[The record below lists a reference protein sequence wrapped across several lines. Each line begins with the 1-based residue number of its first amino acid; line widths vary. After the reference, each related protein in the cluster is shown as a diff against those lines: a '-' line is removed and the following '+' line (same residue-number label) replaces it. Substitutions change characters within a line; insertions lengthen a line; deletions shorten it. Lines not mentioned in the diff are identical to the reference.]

1 MCSTPSDVPHVCK
14 AVASFI
20 TLPSQPLV
28 ELNSSTAIFLLLSPE
43 VIFLH
48 LCNLSGLISNPHVL
62 FGRHHFSVVDICC
75 PNESVILHLSP

>member
-1 MCSTPSDVPHVCK
+1 MFRKCTCALDVRVFSFFCYGTLKRMCSTPSAVPHVCK

-43 VIFLH
+43 VIFSAFMQPVRLD
-48 LCNLSGLISNPHVL
+48 
-62 FGRHHFSVVDICC
+62 F
-75 PNESVILHLSP
+75 